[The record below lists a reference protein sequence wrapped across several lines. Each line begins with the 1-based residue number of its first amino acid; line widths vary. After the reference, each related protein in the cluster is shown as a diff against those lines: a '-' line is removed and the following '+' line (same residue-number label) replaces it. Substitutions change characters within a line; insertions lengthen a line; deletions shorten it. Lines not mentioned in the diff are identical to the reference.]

1 MAAGSYGASSG
12 GKTLTLAESWNG
24 TVWKVLTTPNPSS
37 GSWGDALYGLSCS
50 ASTACTAVGGQ
61 SDVWSSIA
69 LVERWNGTAWE
80 TQASAN
86 PTGIGDE
93 DGQPKWY
100 LNAVS
105 CTSATACTAVGIY
118 QNASDAWL
126 LLGERWNGTI
136 WETQAPF
143 NPTGFK
149 FSDLLGVSC
158 SSATVC
164 TTTGYSEKFTGDD
177 DEPDVT
183 LAERL
188 TIPNAETEPATEV
201 TTSGGKLNGT
211 VNPEGKQ
218 TSYRFEYGTT
228 TSYGTKVPVPN
239 ANVGAGTSNI
249 KVSQTVTGLQAK
261 TVYHF
266 RLVATSSAGTTNGGD
281 QTFTP

>member
-1 MAAGSYGASSG
+1 M
-12 GKTLTLAESWNG
+12 
-24 TVWKVLTTPNPSS
+24 
-37 GSWGDALYGLSCS
+37 
-50 ASTACTAVGGQ
+50 
-61 SDVWSSIA
+61 
-69 LVERWNGTAWE
+69 E
-80 TQASAN
+80 TQASVN

-93 DGQPKWY
+93 DGQPSWN

-105 CTSATACTAVGIY
+105 CPSATACTAVGAY
-118 QNASDAWL
+118 QNTSDTWL

-143 NPTGFK
+143 NPIGFK

-201 TTSGGKLNGT
+201 TSSGGKLNGT

-228 TSYGTKVPVPN
+228 TSYGTKVPVPS

-249 KVSQTVTGLQAK
+249 KVSQTVTGLQSK
-261 TVYHF
+261 TIYHF